1 MTDRKPTAKGRRFA
15 FFGAFACVP
24 AGLDDSLLTGM
35 VESAGG
41 VVVPALAPGVDY
53 LVVGSRRAAGKAAAI
68 RRAADVGAHVLDEDA
83 FLALVQPR
91 RGRAA
96 GPLDFPGLVGWLHGA
111 TDRGR
116 VQRALTMLK
125 TQALELYA
133 DVTDEH
139 LVGVV
144 RSQTQAGTLY
154 ASWLR
159 PDGAYG
165 CSSSEPLPCLGL
177 QGRPCK
183 HLLVLV
189 VGLTRAGRLPP
200 EVARAWLRATARK
213 GPRTDNTLVAHAF
226 LQYAGAQAGEID
238 WRPTQTMPEDFYAL

>member
-41 VVVPALAPGVDY
+41 AAAADDEVVDAG
-53 LVVGSRRAAGKAAAI
+53 GERGHHHAAGKAAAI